1 MRTRQTN
8 QRISE
13 SLTCASTLRRDGTHD
28 GRALVRTV
36 RIASATSSSGA
47 LSQRRSMGVPLV
59 DPG

>member
-1 MRTRQTN
+1 MQTY

-13 SLTCASTLRRDGTHD
+13 SFTCARTFRRDGTHD
-28 GRALVRTV
+28 GRALCRTV

-47 LSQRRSMGVPLV
+47 LSQRRSMGVSLF